1 MAFYTENVNN
11 NKKMGLRDGFPVGL
25 GYLAVSFAFGIV
37 AKTSGL
43 TIYEALLI
51 SLTNLTSAGQ
61 LAAVPIITAGG
72 SLIELAMTQFIINS
86 RYLLMSV
93 SLSQR
98 FAKNVRLR
106 DRFLLAFAN
115 TDELFAVAIGK
126 SQPLGRSYLYMLII
140 YPYLGWSLGTLL
152 GAVAG
157 SILPQVLLNALGIA
171 LYAMFVAILVPAAKQ
186 NKGTAFCIIASAFA
200 SCAFYFLPML
210 KDIPSGFVIMIL
222 SFSISIVFALIAPL
236 KEGEDDV

>member
-1 MAFYTENVNN
+1 
-11 NKKMGLRDGFPVGL
+11 MGLRDGFPVGL
-25 GYLAVSFAFGIV
+25 GYIAVSFAFGIV

-43 TIYEALLI
+43 TIYEAFLI

-72 SLIELAMTQFIINS
+72 SLIELAMTQFVINS

-93 SLSQR
+93 SLSQK
-98 FAKNVRLR
+98 FDKNVRLR

-126 SQPLGRSYLYMLII
+126 GQPLGRAYLYTLII
-140 YPYLGWSLGTLL
+140 YPYIGWSLGTLL
-152 GAVAG
+152 GAIAG
-157 SILPQVLLNALGIA
+157 SILPEVFLNALGIA
-171 LYAMFVAILVPAAKQ
+171 LYAMFVAILVPASKQ
-186 NKGTAFCIIASAFA
+186 SRGTGLCIAVSALA
-200 SCAFYFLPML
+200 SCAFYFLPKL

-222 SFSISIVFALIAPL
+222 SLCISLLFALIAPI